1 MTHDEYLENLETFTD
16 SDADVRNVLSHARSC
31 AVCASDR
38 RSVER
43 LLASIDGRRG
53 TGAERLARSA
63 AAAAAV
69 VVLVLSLSRGA
80 GNLAAPP
87 PRPRTLVVGDASGV
101 VAYTPSAV
109 LIGTSARPAAGQE
122 NSR

>member
-1 MTHDEYLENLETFTD
+1 MTHDEYLENLATFTD
-16 SDADVRNVLSHARSC
+16 SDADVRTVLSHAGSC
-31 AVCASDR
+31 AVCRSDR
-38 RSVER
+38 RRVER
-43 LLASIDGRRG
+43 RLASIDGPRR
-53 TGAERLARSA
+53 TRAERLARAA

-69 VVLVLSLSRGA
+69 VVLVLSFSRGA
-80 GNLAAPP
+80 GNLSAPP
-87 PRPRTLVVGDASGV
+87 ARRTLVVGDASGV